1 MLRIYCLSLLLALA
15 ACTGTE
21 TPENSVFAPKEV
33 EFSVTFPGEPKLS
46 EVTGKGG
53 WFAEPTTLQVA
64 TRGNRELF
72 LKAEAVKVDRRA
84 LGELSHERLIA
95 YGMSY
100 AENQGFEAVEVT
112 AEVKPFG
119 PCHTVR
125 GRKRMEG
132 LPYVFLVRTCFGST
146 SMVTQYV
153 AAPPADFPPQGG
165 AQFLASL
172 KAR

>member
-1 MLRIYCLSLLLALA
+1 MRRIYCLSLLLAMA
-15 ACTGTE
+15 ACTGTDA
-21 TPENSVFAPKEV
+21 PENSVFAPKEV
-33 EFSVTFPGEPKLS
+33 EFAVTFPGPPKIS

-64 TRGNRELF
+64 SRGNRDLF
-72 LKAEAVKVDRRA
+72 PKAEVVKVDRNS
-84 LGELSHERLIA
+84 LGDLSHARLIT

-153 AAPPADFPPQGG
+153 SAPPAHFPPQGG
-165 AQFLASL
+165 VQFLASL
-172 KAR
+172 KVR